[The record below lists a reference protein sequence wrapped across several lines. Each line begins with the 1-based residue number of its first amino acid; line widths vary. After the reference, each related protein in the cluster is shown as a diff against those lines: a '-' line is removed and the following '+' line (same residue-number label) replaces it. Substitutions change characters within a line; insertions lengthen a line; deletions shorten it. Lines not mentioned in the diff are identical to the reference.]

1 MMMGGKGKE
10 GKKEGLG
17 DIIFGGRSKS
27 HNAIS
32 CRVDECSP
40 GCDCPSPPQF
50 PVCVLMNRRRHCG
63 ELPHRRGR
71 PDNVTNS
78 CEERGM
84 A

>member
-1 MMMGGKGKE
+1 MKTEGKRRVRVAHKKGEWGRYDGEKGKE

-40 GCDCPSPPQF
+40 GCDCCPSPTTISG
-50 PVCVLMNRRRHCG
+50 VCIDESATPLW
-63 ELPHRRGR
+63 
-71 PDNVTNS
+71 
-78 CEERGM
+78 
-84 A
+84 